1 MLYWLKHRK
10 TVIIKN
16 EIVLDEVFLKLI
28 RQKVVNNVNFLNLT
42 CIKELERTANL
53 YSIVW
58 HVKKVRFSFFKKRCI
73 T

>member
-28 RQKVVNNVNFLNLT
+28 RQKVVNNVYFLNLT

-53 YSIVW
+53 YSIV
-58 HVKKVRFSFFKKRCI
+58 
-73 T
+73 